1 MAKLYSKSHEWVEV
15 REGSRARV
23 GVSDYAQK
31 ELGDIVFL
39 ELPDV
44 GKEFHKAEQF
54 GTIESTKSV
63 SELFLPLAGKI
74 VAVNQ
79 AVIDNPAL
87 VNQDPEGEGWLV
99 EIEIED
105 KTQLEELLSP
115 QDYRSFIAQ
124 EH

>member
-1 MAKLYSKSHEWVEV
+1 MAKLYSKTHEWVEV
-15 REGSRARV
+15 QEGERARV
-23 GVSDYAQK
+23 GISEYAQK

-44 GKEFHKAEQF
+44 GKAFHKSEQF
-54 GTIESTKSV
+54 GTIQSTKSV

-105 KTQLEELLSP
+105 KTQLEDLHSP
-115 QDYRSFIAQ
+115 QDYRNFVSQ